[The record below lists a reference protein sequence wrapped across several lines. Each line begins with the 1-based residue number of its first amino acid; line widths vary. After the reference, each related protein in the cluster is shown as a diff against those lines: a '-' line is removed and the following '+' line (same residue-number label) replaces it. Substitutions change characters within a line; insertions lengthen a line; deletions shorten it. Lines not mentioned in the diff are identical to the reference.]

1 MECYITCR
9 YDYFGNGTY
18 EISPESTEDVPE
30 DQMNVTK
37 ELTEAPNQSS
47 EDIDISDF
55 SPTSK
60 GKPRTYPTTLF
71 TLQSMSIYIISCI
84 KSRNWSE
91 TLDAWIL
98 GIQCNAPESLSDSCS
113 ANRTGRS
120 RVISCHS
127 RDIGVAC
134 LHSCNHY
141 KDDGQGH
148 VLYHDLEV
156 YPVCFDKSFKVEM
169 CGSGG

>member
-1 MECYITCR
+1 LVLGQ
-9 YDYFGNGTY
+9 DQGF
-18 EISPESTEDVPE
+18 PE
-30 DQMNVTK
+30 DPAHVVE
-37 ELTEAPNQSS
+37 ELTEDSNPSS
-47 EDIDISDF
+47 ETSDTPALN
-55 SPTSK
+55 PTQE

-98 GIQCNAPESLSDSCS
+98 GIQCDAPESLSDRCS
-113 ANRTGRS
+113 ANKVGRS

-134 LHSCNHY
+134 LLFCNHD
-141 KDDGQGH
+141 KGDGQGH
-148 VLYHDLEV
+148 VLCHDLKV